1 MVTVNFTDEG
11 MSHEVHTRGEALA
24 LIDRY
29 WPRSEQHDGIEIQMN
44 SIDKVGY
51 FLNKAAEECEKKEIL
66 AVFGYMLDDSECI
79 VAAYGDHI
87 PAIRLTNTIQ
97 GGLVNELEKVMV
109 RKGGRIE

>member
-29 WPRSEQHDGIEIQMN
+29 WPRHEKNDGSEMQMN

-51 FLNKAAEECEKKEIL
+51 FLNKAAEECDKKDIP

-79 VAAYGDHI
+79 VAAYGDYI
-87 PAIRLTNTIQ
+87 PAIRLTHTIQ
-97 GGLVNELEKVMV
+97 GGLVNELEKVIV
-109 RKGGRIE
+109 RKGGWIE